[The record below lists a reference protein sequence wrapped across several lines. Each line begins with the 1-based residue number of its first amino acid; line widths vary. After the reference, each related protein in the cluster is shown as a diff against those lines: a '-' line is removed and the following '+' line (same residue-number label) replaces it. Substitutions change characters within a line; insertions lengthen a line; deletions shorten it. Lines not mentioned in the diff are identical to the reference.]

1 MAHSFDRSGIFKL
14 PCLFEGKFSMFLRYL
29 HVFETA
35 PHGNHAFAVG
45 PPEANILLLP
55 HVELWDRLRVQVV
68 ARLAYGF
75 DLAQLLCILINVV
88 ISLQIVHLHR
98 RAKVGFSSRA
108 LECLALQCVRVVIHS
123 LIYERLWMQLR
134 VHLDVV
140 AQLSHGH
147 LLGLSR
153 RHSAR
158 AAESFL

>member
-1 MAHSFDRSGIFKL
+1 
-14 PCLFEGKFSMFLRYL
+14 MFFGYL

-35 PHGNHAFAVG
+35 PNRNHAFAMG

-68 ARLAYGF
+68 TRLADGF

-88 ISLQIVHLHR
+88 ISLQIVHLHHR
-98 RAKVGFSSRA
+98 VEVRLSTRAPERLS
-108 LECLALQCVRVVIHS
+108 LQCVRVVIHS

-140 AQLSHGH
+140 TQVRHGR
-147 LLGLSR
+147 LLGLRR
-153 RHSAR
+153 RHGAR